1 MTEVNEIQAQLGQPD
16 PAIQGNEA
24 PLSQGEPNLPEKF
37 KGKPLEDIVKSYEN
51 LEAEHTR
58 ARMSLREKEQQVSIY
73 EQALRTQSQ
82 AQPQVQRESE
92 DQVFMREWEQD
103 PARATYNQSQRS
115 LQKAAALNNQTASTM
130 FYNTV
135 KNDDRNYPDF
145 NELEPRMM
153 EIARENADIIKP
165 DMLNSPRVIN
175 LLYKQAVSEKIGN
188 NISKARIQGQMEA
201 ESRRKEIKAAQFE
214 NPTPISASNLSS
226 EDKTIEQLE
235 KELPWHQ
242 R

>member
-1 MTEVNEIQAQLGQPD
+1 MTEATSEIQAQGGQPD
-16 PAIQGNEA
+16 PTNLA
-24 PLSQGEPNLPEKF
+24 PAAPSQGEPTLPEKF

-58 ARMSLREKEQQVSIY
+58 ARMALREKEQQVGIY
-73 EQALRTQSQ
+73 EQALRSTQSQ
-82 AQPQVQRESE
+82 QQQPQRESE
-92 DQVFMREWEQD
+92 DQIFMREWEQD

-115 LQKAAALNNQTASTM
+115 LQKAAALNNQTASSL

-135 KNDDRNYPDF
+135 KNDDKNYPDF

-175 LLYKQAVSEKIGN
+175 LLYKQAKSE
-188 NISKARIQGQMEA
+188 NINDNVSKARIQGQIEA

-214 NPTPISASNLSS
+214 NPTPISASNISS
-226 EDKTIEQLE
+226 QDKTIEQLE
-235 KELPWHQ
+235 KELPWHT

>member
-16 PAIQGNEA
+16 PTLQQPQA
-24 PLSQGEPNLPEKF
+24 PFQGEPTMPEKF

-51 LEAEHTR
+51 LEAEHTK
-58 ARMSLREKEQQVSIY
+58 ARMALREKEQQVGIY

-82 AQPQVQRESE
+82 PQVQREPE
-92 DQVFMREWEQD
+92 DQLFMREWEQD
-103 PARATYNQSQRS
+103 PAKATYNQSKRD
-115 LQKAAALNNQTASTM
+115 LQKAAALNNQTASTL
-130 FYNTV
+130 FYNSIRS
-135 KNDDRNYPDF
+135 DERNYPDF

-153 EIARENADIIKP
+153 EIARQSADLIKP
-165 DMLNSPRVIN
+165 DMLNSPRVIE
-175 LLYKQAVSEKIGN
+175 LLYKQAKSEKFGN
-188 NISKARIQGQMEA
+188 DVSKARLQGQMEA

-214 NPTPISASNLSS
+214 NPTPVSASNLSS